1 MGARIRVLPLV
12 LLSLAAL
19 SHCEPL
25 YNLITPNILRVDSEE
40 TVVLEAHGVNGNIDV
55 EVKIYDFPQ
64 KKRVLY
70 SSPQVLLNPENGY
83 LATTV
88 IKIPAAQMNK
98 DVKINQYV
106 YVEATMNQIKL
117 EKEVLVSMNTGY
129 IFIQTD
135 KTIYTPGSRVLYR
148 IFAAGHNLEPT
159 FQTVQVELV
168 NPDGI
173 VVEKQLFSDQSGIL
187 SKNYMIPDIV
197 NLGFWKIVAKYENAP
212 QETYSTEFEVKEYVL
227 PSFEVKV
234 ECPQKF
240 YHLEDDNLNI
250 RITANYLHGKP
261 VQGNAYVLFGV
272 LMNNEKKN
280 IPSSLEK
287 VQITDGEGAGKLT
300 KDMLRSRFPEYK
312 ELLGQSIYVT
322 VTVLTNTGSEMVEAE
337 KTGIPIVKSP
347 FKMAFT
353 KTPQYFK
360 PGLVYTCVV
369 SVMHPDGSPA
379 ASVQLK
385 TATPPGYSFITQ
397 EDGTAALN
405 LNTMPDSSQL
415 PITVNTADINLPED
429 RQASVSM
436 VANAYKGHGIFK
448 NYLHISIPQTEV
460 IPGRNLQVTFY
471 IRNENMDMQNQI
483 QHFTYLV
490 LNKGKI
496 VKVGRQERLSGQ
508 TAISMSLP
516 ITPEL
521 IPSFRL
527 VAYYCLQNGA
537 QKEIVADSI
546 WLDMQDT
553 CMGTLKVSGVP
564 EKAKREYQPGK
575 PIKMKVT
582 GDPGAKVGMVAV
594 DKAVYVLNKRHKLSQ
609 SKIWDIVEK
618 NDVGCTAGSGSNN
631 AGVFNDAGLSFQ
643 TNSDKGNT
651 LPRRDLR
658 CAQGIQ
664 GRRRRSPMSPRAK
677 AAKGLYSLSDMKLTS
692 ESLTCEQ
699 NFIRITSFFVT
710 LMLGSEV
717 LFQVFLLRADPF
729 DPHVLRYWFFFV
741 ILGWRN
747 ISEEMSLDFEIAR
760 LNHCVDNIEFTHAI
774 SDKELPFLDVLINI
788 EDTQIKTKVFRKETD
803 VNNSLLFHSFH
814 PQNLKNNLLVSQYM
828 RIKRI
833 CSQEEDLKENLR
845 TQHQRYK
852 ERGYPDEILLK
863 AEKRVDSN
871 SRENLLTQKPKKTTD
886 RHVFV
891 SKFSTSSQKLKTI
904 INKHWDLLSNEDDFN
919 GIFNNKPIFAY
930 TRSKNLKELLLT
942 PIRDIEVSNRGMKK
956 CEHCVH
962 CSNVITGKTL
972 HHPHTG
978 KAMELHY
985 NGDCNSK
992 NLIYYIKCPCG
1003 KIYVDQFIPPQEQ
1016 NPMFLALSVHHKAIF
1031 PRPLNYRALQ
1041 RNKAR
1046 ALRSGL
1052 WYGDRISLDSDS
1064 RSELVWWLNN
1074 LEAWNGK
1081 AIFGS
1086 SPEFV
1091 LESDA
1096 SLHGWGA
1103 CLLGQNTG
1111 GFWSPEESLHHIN
1124 YLELTA
1130 GLYALMSFRN
1140 SLQGRSVL
1148 LKMDNMSAVAYINRL
1163 GGTRS
1168 ADLSNLAKK
1177 LWMFCLEHKIA
1188 LKAEYLPGAA
1198 NSSADW
1204 NSRFLIDF
1212 SDWKLN
1218 PSVFRTLNQ
1227 IWGPLDVDL
1236 FASRLTSQLPNYFS
1250 WMPDPSA
1257 LAFNS
1262 FLQPWKCIRGYAFPP
1277 FAMIQRVL
1285 QKLQSSSGSLGHQAP
1300 ITDTTESGNFGYVI
1314 ILSISGIL
1322 SASRRD
1328 GVIAFAGRKE
1338 YSQASV
1344 RPAPPES
1351 VDEDEYLTDEEVVSR
1366 SQFAE
1371 SWLWQI
1377 YDLPAETNQDGLSSI
1392 ELNPYLQDS
1401 ITTWEVLAIGF
1412 SQAKGICVADP
1423 FEITVRKPFFID
1435 LRLPYSVV
1443 RNEQV
1448 EIRAVLHNYIEDD
1461 INVRVELLYNEDIC
1475 SSSSLEKRFQQYVD
1489 IKAES
1494 SHVIPFVII
1503 PLKTGELEIE
1513 VKAAG
1518 VSFGDGVRKKLKVVP
1533 EGMKILK
1540 NVKSVIL
1547 DPGSS
1552 GAGQNG
1558 VQKIDIEPVSLL
1570 DVVPNTQPVTFISV
1584 KGDIVGETVEN
1595 SIDGANLKHLITVP
1609 VGCGEQN
1616 MITMTPAVIA
1626 THYLDKTNQWERLGV
1641 ERRADAIKF
1650 IQQGYTQQL
1659 AYRKEDNSYAA
1670 FVHRP
1675 SSTWLTAYVVK
1686 VFAMA
1691 DNLMTINKDILCGA
1705 VKWLILEKQKPD
1717 GLFQEDAP
1725 VIHGEMMGGSQGS
1738 EPEAS
1743 LTAFV
1748 LIALAEAKDICT
1760 ASISTL
1766 DTSIEKAAT
1775 FLENRINGLKKVYSV
1790 TISSYALAL
1799 VGRSKGDSK
1808 LMELSTGGTHW
1819 HDPTSKLYTIEATS
1833 YGLLA
1838 LLQRRKFD
1846 NAAPV
1851 VQWLT
1856 EQRYYGGGYGST
1868 QATIMVFQALSKYQ
1882 AERPSS
1888 NEINMDVS
1896 LSFPK
1901 RSKSITWRIN
1911 TAYATVAKTERTTIN
1926 EGFTVIATGT
1936 GQGTLTVMTSYYAP
1950 LTDKSA
1956 TCKKFD
1962 FNILMENAPNVKR
1975 PEGTISSV
1983 FITICM
1989 RFLGNTDSTMTI
2001 LDVSMLTGFT
2011 PDVDDLDKL
2020 TNRVDKYISK
2030 YEMDT
2035 ERSDRGSLIIYL
2047 DKVSNTQMECIKFKA
2062 HQEFEVGLLQPAAVT
2077 IYEYYSIENRC
2088 TKFYHPSKESGLL
2101 RTICKED
2108 ACRCVAEKCSLT
2120 NKYKL
2125 PMDYKARLEAA
2136 CEAGVDYVY
2145 LIEML
2150 SMEEIGMYDFFT
2162 MKIVQVVK
2170 EGSDLVPQESTRRFI
2185 SHQACRDSLKFNIG
2199 SKYLVWGSSTD
2210 LWDLKTEMTYLIG
2223 SKMWIEAVP
2232 PRCGYQQVMPECT
2245 DLAQFIQTLISQG
2258 CTS

>member
-1 MGARIRVLPLV
+1 MGARIRH
-12 LLSLAAL
+12 LLLALLTLAAL

-25 YNLITPNILRVDSEE
+25 YNLITPNVLRVDSEE
-40 TVVLEAHGVNGNIDV
+40 TVVLEAHGDNGRIV
-55 EVKIYDFPQ
+55 AEVKVYDFPQ
-64 KKRVLY
+64 RKRVLY
-70 SSPQVLLNPENGY
+70 STPQVLLNPENGY

-98 DVKINQYV
+98 DLKINQYV
-106 YVEATMNQIKL
+106 YVEATMNQIKV

-159 FQTVQVELV
+159 FQTVHVELV

-187 SKNYMIPDIV
+187 SKSYMIPDIV

-240 YHLEDDNLNI
+240 YHLEDDSLNI

-347 FKMAFT
+347 FKMAFS

-369 SVMHPDGSPA
+369 SVMYPDGSPA

-385 TATPPGYSFITQ
+385 TDTPPGISIVTQ

-415 PITVNTADINLPED
+415 PITVKTADRNYPED

-436 VANAYKGHGIFK
+436 VAKAYKGHGIFK
-448 NYLHISIPQTEV
+448 NYLHIAIPQTEV
-460 IPGRNLQVTFY
+460 IPERNLQVTFY

-508 TAISMSLP
+508 TGISMSLP

-546 WLDMQDT
+546 WVDMQDT

-564 EKAKREYQPGK
+564 ENVKREYQPGK

-594 DKAVYVLNKRHKLSQ
+594 DKAVYVLNKRYKLSQ

-658 CAQGIQ
+658 CPQGIQ

-677 AAKGLYSLSDMKLTS
+677 AAKAQQYQNQQQRKCCEDGMQENPMGYSCDKRATYILDGLECTKAFLDCCKHVF
-692 ESLTCEQ
+692 ESLK
-699 NFIRITSFFVT
+699 NFN
-710 LMLGSEV
+710 
-717 LFQVFLLRADPF
+717 LFLVMQRRP
-729 DPHVLRYWFFFV
+729 
-741 ILGWRN
+741 G
-747 ISEEMSLDFEIAR
+747 
-760 LNHCVDNIEFTHAI
+760 
-774 SDKELPFLDVLINI
+774 
-788 EDTQIKTKVFRKETD
+788 IK
-803 VNNSLLFHSFH
+803 
-814 PQNLKNNLLVSQYM
+814 QY
-828 RIKRI
+828 
-833 CSQEEDLKENLR
+833 S
-845 TQHQRYK
+845 
-852 ERGYPDEILLK
+852 K
-863 AEKRVDSN
+863 AN
-871 SRENLLTQKPKKTTD
+871 
-886 RHVFV
+886 
-891 SKFSTSSQKLKTI
+891 
-904 INKHWDLLSNEDDFN
+904 
-919 GIFNNKPIFAY
+919 A
-930 TRSKNLKELLLT
+930 
-942 PIRDIEVSNRGMKK
+942 
-956 CEHCVH
+956 
-962 CSNVITGKTL
+962 
-972 HHPHTG
+972 
-978 KAMELHY
+978 
-985 NGDCNSK
+985 
-992 NLIYYIKCPCG
+992 
-1003 KIYVDQFIPPQEQ
+1003 
-1016 NPMFLALSVHHKAIF
+1016 
-1031 PRPLNYRALQ
+1031 
-1041 RNKAR
+1041 
-1046 ALRSGL
+1046 
-1052 WYGDRISLDSDS
+1052 
-1064 RSELVWWLNN
+1064 
-1074 LEAWNGK
+1074 
-1081 AIFGS
+1081 
-1086 SPEFV
+1086 
-1091 LESDA
+1091 
-1096 SLHGWGA
+1096 
-1103 CLLGQNTG
+1103 
-1111 GFWSPEESLHHIN
+1111 
-1124 YLELTA
+1124 
-1130 GLYALMSFRN
+1130 
-1140 SLQGRSVL
+1140 
-1148 LKMDNMSAVAYINRL
+1148 
-1163 GGTRS
+1163 
-1168 ADLSNLAKK
+1168 
-1177 LWMFCLEHKIA
+1177 
-1188 LKAEYLPGAA
+1188 
-1198 NSSADW
+1198 
-1204 NSRFLIDF
+1204 
-1212 SDWKLN
+1212 
-1218 PSVFRTLNQ
+1218 
-1227 IWGPLDVDL
+1227 
-1236 FASRLTSQLPNYFS
+1236 
-1250 WMPDPSA
+1250 
-1257 LAFNS
+1257 
-1262 FLQPWKCIRGYAFPP
+1262 
-1277 FAMIQRVL
+1277 
-1285 QKLQSSSGSLGHQAP
+1285 
-1300 ITDTTESGNFGYVI
+1300 
-1314 ILSISGIL
+1314 
-1322 SASRRD
+1322 
-1328 GVIAFAGRKE
+1328 
-1338 YSQASV
+1338 

-1351 VDEDEYLTDEEVVSR
+1351 VDEDDYLTDEEVVSR

-1377 YDLPAETNQDGLSSI
+1377 YNLPSETNHDGLSSI

-1448 EIRAVLHNYIEDD
+1448 EIRAVLHNYIEQDV
-1461 INVRVELLYNEDIC
+1461 NVRVELLYNEDIC

-1503 PLKTGELEIE
+1503 PLKIGELEIE

-1518 VSFGDGVRKKLKVVP
+1518 VSFGDGVRKKLRVVP
-1533 EGMKILK
+1533 EGMRILK

-1547 DPGSS
+1547 DPGSI

-1626 THYLDKTNQWERLGV
+1626 THYLDNTNQWERLGV

-1691 DNLMTINKDILCGA
+1691 NNLITINKDTLCGA

-1743 LTAFV
+1743 LTAFI
-1748 LIALAEAKDICT
+1748 LIALAEAKDICS
-1760 ASISTL
+1760 ASINTL

-1846 NAAPV
+1846 SAAPV

-1926 EGFTVIATGT
+1926 EGFTVTATGT

-1962 FNILMENAPNVKR
+1962 FNILMENAPNVKG

-1989 RFLGNTDSTMTI
+1989 RFLGDTDSTMTI

-2011 PDVDDLDKL
+2011 PDADDLDKL

-2145 LIEML
+2145 LVEML

-2162 MKIVQVVK
+2162 MKIAQVVK
-2170 EGSDLVPQESTRRFI
+2170 EGSDLVPQERTRRFI
-2185 SHQACRDSLKFNIG
+2185 SHQACRDSLKFTIG

-2232 PRCGYQQVMPECT
+2232 HRCGYQQVMPECT
-2245 DLAQFIQTLISQG
+2245 DLAQFIQTLSSQG

>member
-1 MGARIRVLPLV
+1 METRTGHLPL
-12 LLSLAAL
+12 LLLALAAL

-25 YNLITPNILRVDSEE
+25 YNLISPNVLRVDSEE
-40 TVVLEAHGVNGNIDV
+40 TVVLEAHGHNGKV
-55 EVKIYDFPQ
+55 EAEVKVYDFPQ

-70 SSPQVLLNPENGY
+70 STPRVSLNPENSY
-83 LATTV
+83 LGTTV
-88 IKIPAAQMNK
+88 IKIPAAQLNK
-98 DVKINQYV
+98 DLKINQYV
-106 YVEATMNQIKL
+106 IIEATMNHIKL
-117 EKEVLVSMNTGY
+117 EKEVLVSVNTGY

-148 IFAAGHNLEPT
+148 LFTAGHSLEPT
-159 FQTVQVELV
+159 FQAVHVELV

-173 VVEKQLFSDQSGIL
+173 VVEKHLFSDRSGIL
-187 SKNYMIPDIV
+187 SKNYVIPDIV

-234 ECPQKF
+234 ECVQKF
-240 YHLEDDNLNI
+240 YHLEDGELNI
-250 RITANYLHGKP
+250 RITAKYLHGKP

-272 LMNNEKKN
+272 LIENEKKN

-300 KDMLRSRFPEYK
+300 KEMLRSRFPEYK

-337 KTGIPIVKSP
+337 KTGIPIVNSP

-353 KTPQYFK
+353 NTPQYFK
-360 PGLVYTCVV
+360 PGLTYTCVV
-369 SVMHPDGSPA
+369 SVKHPDGSPA
-379 ASVQLK
+379 AYVPLQ
-385 TATPPGYSFITQ
+385 TVTPSGYSIKTQ
-397 EDGTAALN
+397 VDGTAALN
-405 LNTMPDSSQL
+405 FNTMPDSSQL
-415 PITVNTADINLPED
+415 PITVKTSDTRLTED

-436 VANAYKGHGIFK
+436 VAKAYKGHGIFK
-448 NYLHISIPQTEV
+448 NYLHIGIPSTEV
-460 IPGRNLQVTFY
+460 KLGSNLLVTFY
-471 IRNENMDMQNQI
+471 IQNEKMDMQNQI
-483 QHFTYLV
+483 QYFTYMV

-516 ITPEL
+516 VTPEL

-527 VAYYCLQNGA
+527 VAYYCLQNGE
-537 QKEIVADSI
+537 QKEIVADSV
-546 WLDMQDT
+546 WVDMPDT
-553 CMGTLKVSGVP
+553 CMGTIKVAGVP
-564 EKAKREYQPGK
+564 EKAKREYLPGK
-575 PIKMKVT
+575 PIRMKVT

-609 SKIWDIVEK
+609 SKIWDTVEK
-618 NDVGCTAGSGSNN
+618 NDVGCTAGSGINN
-631 AGVFNDAGLSFQ
+631 AGVFNDAGLSLQ

-651 LPRRDLR
+651 LPRTDVR

-677 AAKGLYSLSDMKLTS
+677 AAKAQQYQNQQHRRCCEDGMQENPMGYSCEKRATYILDGLECTK
-692 ESLTCEQ
+692 
-699 NFIRITSFFVT
+699 
-710 LMLGSEV
+710 
-717 LFQVFLLRADPF
+717 A
-729 DPHVLRYWFFFV
+729 
-741 ILGWRN
+741 
-747 ISEEMSLDFEIAR
+747 
-760 LNHCVDNIEFTHAI
+760 
-774 SDKELPFLDVLINI
+774 FLDCCKHVFESSRKIN
-788 EDTQIKTKVFRKETD
+788 VFEA
-803 VNNSLLFHSFH
+803 
-814 PQNLKNNLLVSQYM
+814 M
-828 RIKRI
+828 RRRPGIKRM
-833 CSQEEDLKENLR
+833 L
-845 TQHQRYK
+845 
-852 ERGYPDEILLK
+852 
-863 AEKRVDSN
+863 
-871 SRENLLTQKPKKTTD
+871 
-886 RHVFV
+886 
-891 SKFSTSSQKLKTI
+891 STSRRAGVLT
-904 INKHWDLLSNEDDFN
+904 
-919 GIFNNKPIFAY
+919 
-930 TRSKNLKELLLT
+930 KNDE
-942 PIRDIEVSNRGMKK
+942 
-956 CEHCVH
+956 
-962 CSNVITGKTL
+962 
-972 HHPHTG
+972 
-978 KAMELHY
+978 
-985 NGDCNSK
+985 
-992 NLIYYIKCPCG
+992 
-1003 KIYVDQFIPPQEQ
+1003 QE
-1016 NPMFLALSVHHKAIF
+1016 F
-1031 PRPLNYRALQ
+1031 
-1041 RNKAR
+1041 
-1046 ALRSGL
+1046 
-1052 WYGDRISLDSDS
+1052 
-1064 RSELVWWLNN
+1064 
-1074 LEAWNGK
+1074 
-1081 AIFGS
+1081 
-1086 SPEFV
+1086 
-1091 LESDA
+1091 
-1096 SLHGWGA
+1096 
-1103 CLLGQNTG
+1103 
-1111 GFWSPEESLHHIN
+1111 
-1124 YLELTA
+1124 
-1130 GLYALMSFRN
+1130 
-1140 SLQGRSVL
+1140 
-1148 LKMDNMSAVAYINRL
+1148 
-1163 GGTRS
+1163 
-1168 ADLSNLAKK
+1168 
-1177 LWMFCLEHKIA
+1177 
-1188 LKAEYLPGAA
+1188 
-1198 NSSADW
+1198 
-1204 NSRFLIDF
+1204 
-1212 SDWKLN
+1212 
-1218 PSVFRTLNQ
+1218 
-1227 IWGPLDVDL
+1227 
-1236 FASRLTSQLPNYFS
+1236 
-1250 WMPDPSA
+1250 
-1257 LAFNS
+1257 
-1262 FLQPWKCIRGYAFPP
+1262 
-1277 FAMIQRVL
+1277 
-1285 QKLQSSSGSLGHQAP
+1285 
-1300 ITDTTESGNFGYVI
+1300 
-1314 ILSISGIL
+1314 
-1322 SASRRD
+1322 
-1328 GVIAFAGRKE
+1328 
-1338 YSQASV
+1338 SQANA
-1344 RPAPPES
+1344 RPAPPDT
-1351 VDEDEYLTDEEVVSR
+1351 VDEDEYLTDEDIVSR

-1377 YDLPAETNQDGLSSI
+1377 FDLPSETNHDGLSSI

-1435 LRLPYSVV
+1435 IRLPYSVV

-1448 EIRAVLHNYIEDD
+1448 EIRAVLHNYIETD

-1494 SHVIPFVII
+1494 SHVIPFVIV
-1503 PLKTGELEIE
+1503 PLKIGELEIE

-1518 VSFGDGVRKKLKVVP
+1518 VSFGDGVRKKLRVVP
-1533 EGMKILK
+1533 EGMRILK

-1547 DPGSS
+1547 DPESS
-1552 GAGQNG
+1552 GAGTNG
-1558 VQKIDIEPVSLL
+1558 VQKIDVEPISLL

-1626 THYLDKTNQWERLGV
+1626 THYLDNTNQWGRLGV

-1691 DNLMTINKDILCGA
+1691 NNLISIDKDILCGA

-1748 LIALAEAKDICT
+1748 LIALAEAKDIC
-1760 ASISTL
+1760 SGYISTL
-1766 DTSIEKAAT
+1766 DTSIEKASM

-1808 LMELSTGGTHW
+1808 LMEMSTGGTYW

-1846 NAAPV
+1846 SAAPV

-1868 QATIMVFQALSKYQ
+1868 Q
-1882 AERPSS
+1882 
-1888 NEINMDVS
+1888 
-1896 LSFPK
+1896 
-1901 RSKSITWRIN
+1901 
-1911 TAYATVAKTERTTIN
+1911 
-1926 EGFTVIATGT
+1926 TVIATGT

-1962 FNILMENAPNVKR
+1962 FSIVMENAANVKS
-1975 PEGTISSV
+1975 PEETISSV

-1989 RFLGNTDSTMTI
+1989 RFLGETDSTMTI

-2011 PDVDDLDKL
+2011 PDVDDLNKL

-2047 DKVSNTQMECIKFKA
+2047 DKVSNTQTECIKFKA

-2088 TKFYHPSKESGLL
+2088 TKFYHPSKQSGLL

-2108 ACRCVAEKCSLT
+2108 ACKCVAEKCSLT

-2125 PMDYKARLEAA
+2125 PMDHKARLEAA

-2145 LIEML
+2145 LVEML
-2150 SMEEIGMYDFFT
+2150 NVEENGMYDFFT
-2162 MKIVQVVK
+2162 MKIAQVVK
-2170 EGSDLVPQESTRRFI
+2170 EGSDLVPQGSTRRFI
-2185 SHQACRDSLKFNIG
+2185 SHRACRDSLKFAVG
-2199 SKYLVWGSSTD
+2199 SKYLIWGSSTD
-2210 LWDLKTEMTYLIG
+2210 LWDLRTEMTYLIG
-2223 SKMWIEAVP
+2223 SKTWIEVVSP
-2232 PRCGYQQVMPECT
+2232 QCGSLQVMPECI
-2245 DLAQFIQTLISQG
+2245 DLAQFIQTLTSQG